1 MKNNKILLSGGI
13 VILFFGVIFNLQG
26 NTIIGP
32 ESSFMYSNPQWVT
45 HGFMMIIL
53 GAIIV
58 ITGLCFRLFRTK

>member
-26 NTIIGP
+26 NTLIGP
-32 ESSFMYSNPQWVT
+32 ESSFMYSNPQWIT
-45 HGFMMIIL
+45 YGFMIIIL